1 MTKNKLEKINE
12 AINFIKLVDD
22 PKIEIKYIYHI
33 SDIHIRKNERHDE
46 YKEIFNKV
54 YKILENNIDDKKN
67 SLIIITGDIMHM
79 KTDLSPELIRITS
92 DLFRSL
98 SKIMNVIIIPGN
110 HDCNLSN
117 KNRLDALSPIIENIG
132 ISNTLF
138 YLKKSGYYQYYNIV
152 FAVTSIFDDII
163 IPSEK
168 IDKDIWDNVQQKHK
182 YKIALYH
189 GPVHGAKTD
198 VGYRMNM
205 DELIIDDFKG
215 YDYVMLGDIH
225 KYQYLN
231 KEKTIAYVGSLIQQS
246 YGETLKKHG
255 ILKWDLKNKKS
266 QFIEIDN
273 DYGFCTIYVKNGK
286 MEETNIP
293 LKPRIRFILENTN
306 QLQLNDI
313 IKNLNKYEIQE
324 IIKDSTFK
332 TNIITDSTNKENKKI
347 SILQEDT
354 IKNYLLNKKYNKE
367 TINMIMKLH
376 KQIISEKEYKTIKIN
391 NDEQNK
397 NWNILELK
405 FSNMLSYGENNVIDF
420 RKFEKNKIIGIMA
433 PNYYGKSAIID
444 IILFCLFDKFTRG
457 QRRDILNKNKNNLYC
472 SLLFNIGDKKYLIER
487 SGHRSKSG
495 LEVKIS
501 VNFYEIKINND
512 QEEMENL
519 NGDTVL
525 ETNNK
530 ITELMGDYNDYLITS
545 FSLQQ
550 NQENFTNMTKA
561 NKKKYLHDI
570 LKLNIVEDC
579 YRISKEKS
587 KELDSQLKLLEKKI
601 EIKSFNSIKEINK
614 KLMTE
619 IKNYEKQKNIMVND
633 YLQLINYII
642 DNIPRDPLIKF
653 GELDKYNVVDEEN
666 ILHSINNINNELI
679 EHKYYDVSHINKEI
693 KELQNKIKIL
703 ENEENNLNENNK
715 FKKLMSQKEELL
727 KKIITIPSNII
738 DIDYNKC
745 IQDKIELDNSIM
757 NLDNLLKKY
766 KNNIIINK
774 FKYINKLKDKIKK
787 YHTLLIPL
795 ISHIEDINLDDSDK
809 ILFYLNSKLHELND
823 KYKNLQEKI
832 NLQMENELNKN
843 ILNYIEK
850 NNINT
855 IINLKKSIINHLD
868 RNLKELNKYQNGFNK
883 INDNIINKIKKNDDK
898 LYNKYCK
905 WISLIDIKLSQTN
918 DDNICKLF
926 NESNEIYKNIIEISL
941 DILNEKH
948 NVNIKNKIIIY
959 EKELNNLENII
970 NTKNEFD
977 SLKKEKS
984 LLEDKRMIIVDKI
997 KQVNDYNIIIKENN
1011 TMKNMINELENEI
1024 KIHENTFNKIKNELN
1039 IIKLELTKH
1048 EEDLKKY
1055 EKINNNNKKL
1065 KNILNLLNKYH
1076 LNFINWSYNTEV
1088 YNKWEK
1094 IKNEFNDKI
1103 NDINKIIEIKK
1114 IELAAG
1120 VKDMEYY
1127 LQMRKEFDDK
1137 TNENNIY
1144 HLYIKMMDYDGL
1156 PYEILKTYLPI
1167 IADNINQILHSI
1179 VNFDIEFMFYDE
1191 KLLKE
1196 QKEKQLKMNY
1206 GCIDINICRKDCKP
1220 YNIDLASGFEKFIIN
1235 LAIRMVLCKISLTTK
1250 PNFLIVDEG
1259 WSCLD
1264 NENLVNISYILDY
1277 IKIQYDYIIIISH
1290 IDELK
1295 DQTDYIINID
1305 KYQGYSY
1312 VNNINEIKSV
1322 NKLKNK
1328 KLKKY

>member
-1 MTKNKLEKINE
+1 MVKNKSEESKTID
-12 AINFIKLVDD
+12 FIKLIDD
-22 PKIEIKYIYHI
+22 TKIEIKYIYHL

-92 DLFRSL
+92 DLFKSL
-98 SKIMNVIIIPGN
+98 SKITNVIIIPGN

-117 KNRLDALSPIIENIG
+117 KNKLDALSPIIENIG
-132 ISNTLF
+132 TMNNLF
-138 YLKKSGYYQYYNIV
+138 YLKKSGFYQYYNII
-152 FAVTSIFDDII
+152 FAITSIFDDII
-163 IPSEK
+163 IPSDK
-168 IDKDIWDNVQQKHK
+168 INKDIWNNIQQKNK
-182 YKIALYH
+182 YKISLYH

-198 VGYRMNM
+198 VGYRMNTN
-205 DELIIDDFKG
+205 DLVVDDFKG

-231 KEKTIAYVGSLIQQS
+231 KEKTIAYAGSLIQQS
-246 YGETLKKHG
+246 YGESLKNHG
-255 ILKWDLKNKKS
+255 VIKWDLKNRKS

-293 LKPRIRFILENTN
+293 PKPRIRFILENTN

-313 IKNLNKYEIQE
+313 VKKLNKYEIQE

-332 TNIITDSTNKENKKI
+332 TNIILDSKNKENKKI

-354 IKNYLLNKKYNKE
+354 IKNFLLNKKYNKE
-367 TINMIMKLH
+367 TINMIMNLH
-376 KQIISEKEYKTIKIN
+376 KRIISEKEYKTIKIKEK
-391 NDEQNK
+391 DQNK

-405 FSNMLSYGENNVIDF
+405 FSNMLSYGEDNIIDF

-433 PNYYGKSAIID
+433 PNHYGKSAILD

-472 SLLFNIGDKKYLIER
+472 SLLFNIGDRKYLIER

-501 VNFYEIKINND
+501 VNFYEIKLNNG

-530 ITELMGDYNDYLITS
+530 IIELIGDYNDYLITS

-550 NQENFTNMTKA
+550 NQENFTDMTKI

-570 LKLNIVEDC
+570 LKLNLFEDC
-579 YRISKEKS
+579 CRISKEKS
-587 KELDSQLKLLEKKI
+587 KELDSQLKLLEKKL

-614 KLMTE
+614 KLTIE

-633 YLQLINYII
+633 YLQIINYIL
-642 DNIPRDPLIKF
+642 DKIPRKPLIKF
-653 GELDKYNVVDEEN
+653 GELDKYNVDDEEN
-666 ILHSINNINNELI
+666 ILHSINIINNELI
-679 EHKYYDVSHINKEI
+679 EHKHHDISYINNEI
-693 KELQNKIKIL
+693 KCLKNKMQIL
-703 ENEENNLNENNK
+703 ESEENNLNENNK
-715 FKKLMSQKEELL
+715 FKSLMSQKEELI
-727 KKIITIPSNII
+727 KKIITIPKNII
-738 DIDYNKC
+738 EIDYNKC
-745 IQDKIELDNSIM
+745 IQDKIELDNSII
-757 NLDNLLKKY
+757 NLDNLLNKY
-766 KNNIIINK
+766 KNNIIVNK
-774 FKYINKLKDKIKK
+774 FKYINKLKANIRK
-787 YHTLLIPL
+787 YHRLLIPL
-795 ISHIEDINLDDSDK
+795 TSNVENINLDSSDD
-809 ILFYLNSKLHELND
+809 IICYLNSKLQELNN
-823 KYKNLQEKI
+823 KYRNLQEKI
-832 NLQMENELNKN
+832 SLQMDNELNKN

-850 NNINT
+850 NNVKNV
-855 IINLKKSIINHLD
+855 INLKKSIIEHLD
-868 RNLKELNKYQNGFNK
+868 RNLKELNKYKNGIDK
-883 INDNIINKIKKNDDK
+883 DNDNIINKIKRNDNK
-898 LYNKYCK
+898 LYNKYRK
-905 WISLIDIKLSQTN
+905 WIALMDIKLEHIDEN
-918 DDNICKLF
+918 NICKLF
-926 NESNEIYKNIIEISL
+926 NESNDILKNIIEVSS
-941 DILNEKH
+941 DILNEKY
-948 NVNIKNKIIIY
+948 NDNIRKKITKN
-959 EKELNNLENII
+959 EGELNNLENII

-977 SLKKEKS
+977 SLEKEKS
-984 LLEDKRMIIVDKI
+984 LLNDKRMIIMDKI
-997 KQVNDYNIIIKENN
+997 KQMDEYNIIIKENN
-1011 TMKNMINELENEI
+1011 MVENKINELEKEI
-1024 KIHENTFNKIKNELN
+1024 KIYETTFNRIKHESNT
-1039 IIKLELTKH
+1039 IKLQIIKH

-1055 EKINNNNKKL
+1055 EKMNCDNKKL
-1065 KNILNLLNKYH
+1065 NNHLYLLNKYH
-1076 LNFINWSYNTEV
+1076 LNFINWSYDNEM

-1094 IKNEFNDKI
+1094 IKNELNDKI
-1103 NDINKIIEIKK
+1103 NDINKMIEIKK
-1114 IELAAG
+1114 IELASG
-1120 VKDMEYY
+1120 IKDMEYY

-1137 TNENNIY
+1137 INENNVY
-1144 HLYIKMMDYDGL
+1144 QLYIKMMDYDGL

-1167 IADNINQILHSI
+1167 IAADINQILHSI

-1206 GCIDINICRKDCKP
+1206 GCIDINICRKDSKP

-1250 PNFLIVDEG
+1250 PNFLIIDEG

-1277 IKIQYDYIIIISH
+1277 IKIQYDYIIMISH

-1312 VNNINEIKSV
+1312 VNTTNELYST
-1322 NKLKNK
+1322 NKLRNNK
-1328 KLKKY
+1328 KSK